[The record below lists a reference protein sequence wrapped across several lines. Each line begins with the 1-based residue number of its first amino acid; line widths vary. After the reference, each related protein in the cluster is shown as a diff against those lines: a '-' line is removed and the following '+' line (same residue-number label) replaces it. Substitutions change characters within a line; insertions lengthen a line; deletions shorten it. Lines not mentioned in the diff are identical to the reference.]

1 MSRRITWRAG
11 KVKGARGQFPT
22 YWGEIV
28 IPDNL
33 GHQVAIRATA
43 NQPAKALARASSTA
57 NQLLKSAM
65 DNPAIAALLPPGAG
79 PAIQTVAKVLQSQ
92 AAKKAGRFLRKLF

>member
-11 KVKGARGQFPT
+11 KVRGKGGPT
-22 YWGEIV
+22 YWGEVV

-79 PAIQTVAKVLQSQ
+79 PALQTVAKVLQSQ
-92 AAKKAGRFLRKLF
+92 AAKKAGRFIKRLF